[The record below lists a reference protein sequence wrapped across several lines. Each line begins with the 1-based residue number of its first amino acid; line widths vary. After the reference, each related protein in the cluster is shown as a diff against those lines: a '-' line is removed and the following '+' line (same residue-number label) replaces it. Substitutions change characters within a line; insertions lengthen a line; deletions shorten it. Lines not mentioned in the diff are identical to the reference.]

1 PDRLAHRR
9 GRRLRRP
16 GHRAPHRAQAP
27 GNPAR
32 RPARPVALAGR
43 RPPRTGHRPADLPR
57 PRRQDQ
63 RRRNTHH
70 DPHRLADV
78 PLHRRRRMTPDQ
90 VPAPCPLC
98 DILAGNAPGELVA
111 QSPEALAL
119 VPLNP
124 VPPGHVLIVPRVHVP
139 DFTTNPDVSAATM
152 AAAAEYATSANTD
165 LNLITSRGP
174 AATQT
179 VHHLHLHLVPRHHGD
194 ALPLPWDPRT
204 VHHGDIG
211 GLSRV
216 EITSSLGM
224 PPYVRIERGGVALA
238 VGYVTADPRGLAP
251 VRDLHPT
258 PPGLRDDTPLE
269 HRLNHHAADMQ
280 RDAPMTA
287 N

>member
-1 PDRLAHRR
+1 
-9 GRRLRRP
+9 
-16 GHRAPHRAQAP
+16 
-27 GNPAR
+27 
-32 RPARPVALAGR
+32 
-43 RPPRTGHRPADLPR
+43 
-57 PRRQDQ
+57 
-63 RRRNTHH
+63 
-70 DPHRLADV
+70 
-78 PLHRRRRMTPDQ
+78 MTPDQ
-90 VPAPCPLC
+90 VPAPCPFC

-111 QSPEALAL
+111 QWPEAVAL

-124 VPPGHVLIVPRVHVP
+124 VTPGHVLIVPRVHVP
-139 DFTTNPDVSAATM
+139 DFTTNPNVSAATM
-152 AAAAEYATSANTD
+152 AAAAEYATSATTD

-269 HRLNHHAADMQ
+269 HRLNHLAADMQ

-287 N
+287 NILRQFAAEIPYLRHAGAVYTPEQLDERWAADIRRHAARERRVHSLAMQVHELLADDEPATADVVDILRRLGEAIDPTTEHPID